1 MTEAE
6 RVVDID
12 VRGSG
17 LDYDFLAVALK
28 EAKSQRLCGSFRA
41 SEDATTLTIHLEGMG
56 YQIDSF
62 LDWLRSNSRGQIF
75 RVDVASGV
83 RENWQSLRVL

>member
-12 VRGSG
+12 VRGAG

-28 EAKSQRLCGSFRA
+28 EAKSQRLRGSFRT
-41 SEDATTLTIHLEGMG
+41 SEDATTLSIHFEGMG

-62 LDWLRSNSRGQIF
+62 LNWLRSNTNEHISRI
-75 RVDVASGV
+75 DVTSGV
-83 RENWQSLRVL
+83 RENWQSLQVL